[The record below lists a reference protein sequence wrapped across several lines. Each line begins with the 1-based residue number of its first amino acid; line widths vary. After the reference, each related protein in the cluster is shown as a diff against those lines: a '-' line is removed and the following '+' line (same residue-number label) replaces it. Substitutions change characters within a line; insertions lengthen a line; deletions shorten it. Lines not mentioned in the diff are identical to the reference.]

1 MNNVEPPAGDRPGR
15 RAGICLLSAATLL
28 ALGVTVL
35 LGDLPMEVL
44 SYPAHTYPAPAVPP
58 GMELGL
64 VFRELGR

>member
-1 MNNVEPPAGDRPGR
+1 MNNIEPTTGERPGR
-15 RAGICLLSAATLL
+15 RVGICLLSAATLL

-35 LGDLPMEVL
+35 LGDLPVEVL
-44 SYPAHTYPAPAVPP
+44 SSPAHTPPAPVTPP